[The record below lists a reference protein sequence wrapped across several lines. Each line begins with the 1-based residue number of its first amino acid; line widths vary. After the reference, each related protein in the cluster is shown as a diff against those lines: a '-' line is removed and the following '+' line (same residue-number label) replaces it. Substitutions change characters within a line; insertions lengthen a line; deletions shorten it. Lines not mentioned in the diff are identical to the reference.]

1 MLSNYVIDNNY
12 DLINEVLLALRI
24 RITIDIK
31 IGK

>member
-1 MLSNYVIDNNY
+1 MLSNYVNENNY
-12 DLINEVLLALRI
+12 DLINEALLAFRI